1 VKRSKTT
8 TIEAALRILSQR
20 ADLQG
25 DDGIATGACIEAA
38 ERLEEMREL
47 LSEAASWVGGLP
59 DDLVRRMLR
68 AAK

>member
-1 VKRSKTT
+1 MRRAKTT
-8 TIEAALRILSQR
+8 TIEAAMRILSEQL
-20 ADLQG
+20 DLPAS
-25 DDGIATGACIEAA
+25 DGVHGGACLEAA

-59 DDLVRRMLR
+59 DDLVKRMKR

>member
-1 VKRSKTT
+1 MRRSKTT
-8 TIEAALRILSQR
+8 TIEQAMRILSER
-20 ADLQG
+20 ADLHG
-25 DDGIATGACIEAA
+25 EDGIVTGACIEAA

-59 DDLVRRMLR
+59 DDLIRRMRR

>member
-8 TIEAALRILSQR
+8 TIELAMRLVARDCADYDRLTAA
-20 ADLQG
+20 
-25 DDGIATGACIEAA
+25 ACLEAA
-38 ERLEEMREL
+38 DRLEEMREL

-59 DDLVRRMLR
+59 EDLLKRMTR

>member
-8 TIEAALRILSQR
+8 TIEQAMRILSEQFDLR
-20 ADLQG
+20 AP
-25 DDGIATGACIEAA
+25 DGVPGGACIEAA

-59 DDLVRRMLR
+59 DDLIRRMRR

>member
-8 TIEAALRILSQR
+8 TIEAAMRVVAR
-20 ADLQG
+20 DWADEDRLT
-25 DDGIATGACIEAA
+25 AAACLVAA
-38 ERLEEMREL
+38 DRLEEMREL

-59 DDLVRRMLR
+59 DDLVKRMTR

>member
-1 VKRSKTT
+1 M
-8 TIEAALRILSQR
+8 RILSEQF
-20 ADLQG
+20 DLRSS
-25 DDGIATGACIEAA
+25 DGVPGGACLEAA

-59 DDLVRRMLR
+59 EDLLKRMRR

>member
-1 VKRSKTT
+1 MRRSKTS
-8 TIEAALRILSQR
+8 TIEQAMRILSQR
-20 ADLQG
+20 ADLHG

-59 DDLVRRMLR
+59 DDLIRRMRR